1 MEFLV
6 WNQLCFSLWDISTM
20 TMLRYEV
27 KQESTMICTIS
38 TNTMFKLYIVLI
50 KDYYMLSIMILLYL
64 RLYRLLL

>member
-1 MEFLV
+1 
-6 WNQLCFSLWDISTM
+6 M